1 MNIESFWDSIRPY
14 EGATL
19 SSESQTVPDMSLSV
33 RDILL
38 NYRRGYD
45 ISELHRNVIDTDD
58 DIDDDYLDDI
68 HDLVD
73 LNERKEYL
81 NEKVSEHL
89 RDCSHS
95 SQLRQ
100 DGVGESGGNE
110 TGQQGNKED

>member
-1 MNIESFWDSIRPY
+1 MKVESFWSSIHHY

-45 ISELHRNVIDTDD
+45 MSELHRNVIDTDD

-73 LNERKEYL
+73 LKERKEYL
-81 NEKVSEHL
+81 NEKVSQNL
-89 RDCSHS
+89 RDYHDSGDFSKRGVQDPQEGEPS
-95 SQLRQ
+95 S
-100 DGVGESGGNE
+100 ESPSE
-110 TGQQGNKED
+110 

>member
-1 MNIESFWDSIRPY
+1 MKVESFWSSIHPY

-19 SSESQTVPDMSLSV
+19 PSESKTVPDMSLSV

-45 ISELHRNVIDTDD
+45 MTELHRNVIDTED

-73 LNERKEYL
+73 LKQRKEYL
-81 NEKVSEHL
+81 NEKVSQNL
-89 RDCSHS
+89 RNCDHS
-95 SQLRQ
+95 DHFSER
-100 DGVGESGGNE
+100 GVQEPEKGESSPE
-110 TGQQGNKED
+110 PPSE

>member
-1 MNIESFWDSIRPY
+1 MKVESFWNSIRPY

-45 ISELHRNVIDTDD
+45 LSELHRNVIDTED

-73 LNERKEYL
+73 LKQRKEYL
-81 NEKVSEHL
+81 NEKVSQNL
-89 RDCSHS
+89 RDCHDSDNV
-95 SQLRQ
+95 SQRGFQ
-100 DGVGESGGNE
+100 EPEKGESPSE
-110 TGQQGNKED
+110 SSAE